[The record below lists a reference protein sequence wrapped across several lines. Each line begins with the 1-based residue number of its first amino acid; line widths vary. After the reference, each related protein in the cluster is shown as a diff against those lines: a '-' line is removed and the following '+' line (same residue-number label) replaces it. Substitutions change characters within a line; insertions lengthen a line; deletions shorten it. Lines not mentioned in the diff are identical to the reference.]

1 MKCKKNVQGMAEL
14 CHGQAVPFVSNKPFL
29 SSPLDMAVK
38 LFKLSINSRPG
49 TGWCRTAIIAALA
62 FALQMIDEEHIPIFL
77 RDHKTKVDCTS
88 FNCSF
93 HQSFWA
99 HLQEQAASATPDSEE
114 APAAPDEAHVEA
126 PRRRSRLHIGSKRRV
141 SEEEKK
147 ASDISAIAPDPD
159 QGRH

>member
-1 MKCKKNVQGMAEL
+1 MSKIDELNYPERANAYYLVNVPYVFSAIWK
-14 CHGQAVPFVSNKPFL
+14 VVKPLLQPRTIARVKVL
-29 SSPLDMAVK
+29 SGNGLE
-38 LFKLSINSRPG
+38 
-49 TGWCRTAIIAALA
+49 ALRK
-62 FALQMIDEEHIPIFL
+62 MIDEEHIPTFL
-77 RDHKTKVDCTS
+77 RDHETKVDCTS